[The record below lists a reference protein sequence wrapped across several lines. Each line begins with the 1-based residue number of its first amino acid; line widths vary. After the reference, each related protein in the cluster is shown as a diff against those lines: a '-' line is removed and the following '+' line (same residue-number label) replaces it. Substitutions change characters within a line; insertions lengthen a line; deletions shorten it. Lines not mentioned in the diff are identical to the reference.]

1 MILRVKKRPFYREI
15 GREWLAVNSRA
26 LGPRGYMRVEFCTC
40 VNLHAIALW
49 LYILSFS
56 LRSRFHC
63 EQMFDK
69 MNKCITIL
77 LGLLVFLIR
86 RVKQRICINAK
97 SKPKSNFVEFV
108 SRWPHMKPM
117 VKDIQLS
124 RTHRAIPKRG
134 QFFKRRIPAQ
144 VVRITSPSL
153 LVVTNDQ

>member
-63 EQMFDK
+63 EQKFDK

-86 RVKQRICINAK
+86 RVKQRISINATSSNQRLFYIATSASNDNDPRKRKISFLWSDMK
-97 SKPKSNFVEFV
+97 S
-108 SRWPHMKPM
+108 
-117 VKDIQLS
+117 
-124 RTHRAIPKRG
+124 
-134 QFFKRRIPAQ
+134 
-144 VVRITSPSL
+144 
-153 LVVTNDQ
+153 